1 MNSALDELKTRARVR
16 LNRARR
22 EGVAGSLQLAD
33 CLHDAARA
41 VGFAHWD
48 HARRVLGGQ
57 ATVGDDLGD
66 FWHAPGTGI
75 LLHHWFARHEDAL
88 AVLDADRAAYLLPYR
103 RQCFI
108 VQAPFI
114 EALGLDPDDP
124 HWGALRND
132 LVAGLGTPAWL
143 ALAAQRV
150 RAPLATFAGR

>member
-22 EGVAGSLQLAD
+22 EGVAGDLRLAD

-41 VGFAHWD
+41 VGFAHWE

-57 ATVGDDLGD
+57 AQVGDDLGD

-75 LLHHWFARHEDAL
+75 LLHQWFARYEEAK
-88 AVLDADRAAYLLPYR
+88 AVLDADRTAYLLPYR
-103 RQCFI
+103 RQFFLVQDHFI
-108 VQAPFI
+108 R
-114 EALGLDPDDP
+114 ALGLDPDDP
-124 HWGALRND
+124 HWSALRHD
-132 LVAGLGTPAWL
+132 LAAGQGTPAWQ

-150 RAPLATFAGR
+150 RAPLETFAGR

>member
-1 MNSALDELKTRARVR
+1 M
-16 LNRARR
+16 
-22 EGVAGSLQLAD
+22 
-33 CLHDAARA
+33 
-41 VGFAHWD
+41 
-48 HARRVLGGQ
+48 LGGL
-57 ATVGDDLGD
+57 ATAGDDLGD

-75 LLHHWFARHEDAL
+75 LLHQWFARHEDAL
-88 AVLDADRAAYLLPYR
+88 AVLGTDRTAYLLPYR

-108 VQAPFI
+108 VQAPLI

-124 HWGALRND
+124 HWGLLRHD

>member
-33 CLHDAARA
+33 CLHEAARA

-48 HARRVLGGQ
+48 HARRVLGGL
-57 ATVGDDLGD
+57 ATAEDDLGD

-75 LLHHWFARHEDAL
+75 LLNHWFARHEEAL
-88 AVLDADRAAYLLPYR
+88 AVLATNRTAYLLPYR

-114 EALGLDPDDP
+114 QALGLNPDDS
-124 HWGALRND
+124 HWCLLCHD
-132 LVAGLGTPAWL
+132 LVAGLGTPAWQV
-143 ALAAQRV
+143 LAARRV
-150 RAPLATFAGR
+150 RAPRETFAGR

>member
-22 EGVAGSLQLAD
+22 EGVAGSLRLAD

-41 VGFAHWD
+41 VGFVHWE
-48 HARRVLGGQ
+48 HARHVLGGQ
-57 ATVGDDLGD
+57 ARPGDDLGD

-75 LLHHWFARHEDAL
+75 LLHQWFARHEDAL
-88 AVLDADRAAYLLPYR
+88 AVLGTDRTAYLLPYR

-114 EALGLDPDDP
+114 QALCLDPDDP
-124 HWGALRND
+124 HWGALRHD
-132 LVAGLGTPAWL
+132 LVAGLGTPAWQ
-143 ALAAQRV
+143 ALAARRV
-150 RAPLATFAGR
+150 RAPRETFAGR

>member
-48 HARRVLGGQ
+48 HARRVLGGL
-57 ATVGDDLGD
+57 ATAGDDLGD

-75 LLHHWFARHEDAL
+75 LLNHWFARHEDAL
-88 AVLDADRAAYLLPYR
+88 AVLDADRAAYLLP
-103 RQCFI
+103 
-108 VQAPFI
+108 
-114 EALGLDPDDP
+114 
-124 HWGALRND
+124 
-132 LVAGLGTPAWL
+132 
-143 ALAAQRV
+143 
-150 RAPLATFAGR
+150 